1 LVDYDL
7 ITIRHY
13 PPKLTILVIIQKSVE
28 PDFCPFQVI
37 KALAFSII
45 RINITETELT
55 ELLNGKRKTGNGKLK
70 SAPSVTMEVAD
81 ESALGS
87 YEPIF
92 LNG

>member
-37 KALAFSII
+37 KALAFSIT

-55 ELLNGKRKTGNGKLK
+55 ELSNGKLK
-70 SAPSVTMEVAD
+70 SAPSISMEVAD
-81 ESALGS
+81 EEALGS